1 MLNRITMSRL
11 LLGRRLTDVEN
22 IELKAYENQQMILA
36 RKEQIASAG
45 RELCRLPM
53 APVAGFAAG
62 GLTGI
67 LSDSKPSTVP
77 LIMRIVSLA
86 KLI

>member
-22 IELKAYENQQMILA
+22 IE